1 MILKEIEING
11 FKSFANESILTFENG
26 ITAIVGPNG
35 SGKSNI
41 VDAVRWVLGEQKV
54 KQLRGQNMQDVIF
67 SGTENRK
74 SKSFAYV
81 SLTIDNK
88 DRKLALDYDEVKV
101 SRRLYRSGESEYKI
115 NDVNCRLKDIN
126 EIFYDTGIGKEG
138 YSIIG
143 QGQIDKIL
151 SNKPED
157 RRELFDE
164 AVGIVK
170 FKRRK
175 ALAEKQLEEEQFN
188 LARVKD
194 IINELKDRV
203 GPLKKQAE
211 SAKAYLNL
219 RDNLIKFES
228 NFFIKQLDFDSQNI
242 KDGTDQLALIKND
255 LETANNKLSE
265 FNQKYEE
272 IENRVTEID
281 LNLTNFRNNISEKTA
296 LREKINGEINVI
308 KEQINSENIINK
320 TKENQLK
327 NINKSIQDTI
337 NQIASSYNLLSDI
350 KDQFDFIK
358 TNDQNNENLDLNSLN
373 DVYHKISDSMKHMQ
387 EYVNSLMG
395 DDDYFDFNKNFV
407 EKNRISSNA
416 HSSSFSDLNQERKA
430 LEDTE
435 KAIIDKSN
443 ILNEKNEKLAFQS
456 KEIDELNQKINDQ
469 KAEFLSAETKLD
481 SLKNMLE
488 RYEGYSDAIK
498 QVMDNADKFNG
509 IQGIV
514 ADLIKTEEKYEVA
527 VEVAIGNAIQNI
539 VTDNIDTAKNI
550 INYVKDKQLGRVT
563 ILPLQSLAIRDNEKY
578 ESLRNATGVIDICS
592 NLVQYEPQYK
602 ILVDFILNRCLVV
615 DTFDNARKI
624 FNDSNKKLK
633 IVTLSGEI
641 FLPGGSVSGGS
652 FKNSTN
658 LIGRNREY
666 TTLKSKVNVLKDK
679 LDKLN
684 TDKHRINEEYDKLSA
699 EINILKDD
707 INALQLEKNTRTLN
721 ILSKIKVE
729 YTQISSQAEFTMTD
743 TNRLLNDLKSL
754 FEQRSD
760 LDIDLEQEKSIREKE
775 LKIESFNNDIIQL
788 QNDLLDLEKSIKDLT
803 EEKDK
808 LLSNRKEFFDSKDR
822 LSSELLNLKQQET
835 KLQNSIEKSSLSIE
849 EITKKNYEEY
859 GMTYESAKEKYDESV
874 ANDKDLKNNISEIK
888 RQISQLGPIS
898 IDAIEEY
905 AQVSDRYDKMLT
917 QYDDITES
925 ESKILAIVDDLDAN
939 MKKEFDEKFKFIK
952 EEFNRVF
959 KELFNGGSA
968 SLSLVDAEDG
978 DELNAGVQISV
989 QPPGKR
995 LGSLS
1000 QLSGGER
1007 AMTAIALLFAIQNLR
1022 PSPFCFLDELDA
1034 PLDEFNVEQ
1043 FSNYI
1048 KNMVKNTQFILIT
1061 HRRGTMEKADR
1072 LYGVT
1077 MEEKGITALV
1087 SVNLVEDQLT

>member
-11 FKSFANESILTFENG
+11 FKSFANESILVFENG

-41 VDAVRWVLGEQKV
+41 VDAVRWVLGEQKI

-175 ALAEKQLEEEQFN
+175 ALAEKQLEEEQYN
-188 LARVKD
+188 LSRVKD

-211 SAKAYLNL
+211 SAKTYLSL
-219 RDNLIKFES
+219 RDNLIKLES
-228 NFFIKQLDFDSQNI
+228 NFFIKQLDYDSKNI
-242 KDGTDQLALIKND
+242 KDSTDQLALIKAD
-255 LETANNKLSE
+255 LENANVKLAE

-281 LNLTNFRNNISEKTA
+281 LNLTNYRNSISEKTA
-296 LREKINGEINVI
+296 LREKINGKINVI
-308 KEQINSENIINK
+308 REQINSENIINK

-327 NINKSIQDTI
+327 NINKNIQDTI
-337 NQIASSYNLLSDI
+337 NSIASSYNLLSDI

-358 TNDQNNENLDLNSLN
+358 ANDQNNENLDLDDLN
-373 DVYHKISDSMKHMQ
+373 NEYKQITNAMKHIT
-387 EYVNSLMG
+387 EYVNELMG
-395 DDDYFDFNKNFV
+395 DDSYFDFDKNIV
-407 EKNRISSNA
+407 NNNISSNA
-416 HSSSFSDLNQERKA
+416 HYSSFSDLNAERKA
-430 LEDTE
+430 LDNTE
-435 KAIIDKSN
+435 NSIIEKNNS
-443 ILNEKNEKLAFQS
+443 LNENNEKLAFKS
-456 KEIDELNQKINDQ
+456 KEIDDLNQKINDQ
-469 KAEFLSAETKLD
+469 KAEFLSSETKLD

-488 RYEGYSDAIK
+488 RYEGYSEAIK
-498 QVMDNADKFNG
+498 QVMDNADKFSG
-509 IQGIV
+509 IKGIV

-539 VTDNIDTAKNI
+539 VTDNLDTAKNI
-550 INYVKDKQLGRVT
+550 INYIKEKQLGRVT

-578 ESLRNATGVIDICS
+578 ELLKNAEGVIDICS
-592 NLVQYEPQYK
+592 NLVQYDPQYK
-602 ILVDFILNRCLVV
+602 ILVDFVLNRCLVV

-624 FNDSNKKLK
+624 FNESNKKLK

-641 FLPGGSVSGGS
+641 FLPGGSVSGGT

-666 TTLKSKVNVLKDK
+666 TTLKNKVNVLKDK

-684 TDKHRINEEYDKLSA
+684 ADKNRVSEEYDNLYSA
-699 EINILKDD
+699 INTLKDE
-707 INALQLEKNTRTLN
+707 ITALQLEKNTKTLN

-729 YTQISSQAEFTMTD
+729 YTQISSQAEFTMAD
-743 TNRLLNDLKSL
+743 INRLLNDLKSL
-754 FEQRSD
+754 FEQRSS

-775 LKIESFNNDIIQL
+775 LKIESLNNDIIGL
-788 QNDLLDLEKSIKDLT
+788 QNDLIDLDKAIKDMSD
-803 EEKDK
+803 EKDS
-808 LLSNRKEFFDSKDR
+808 LLSNRKEYYDSKDR
-822 LSSELLNLKQQET
+822 LSSELLSLKQQES
-835 KLQNSIEKSSLSIE
+835 KFENSIEKSSLNIE

-874 ANDKDLKNNISEIK
+874 ANDKDLKDNISEIK

-905 AQVSDRYDKMLT
+905 KQVSDRYDKMLT
-917 QYDDITES
+917 QYDDITIS

-939 MKKEFDEKFKFIK
+939 MKKEFDEKFKFIQA
-952 EEFNRVF
+952 EFNRVF
-959 KELFNGGSA
+959 KELFNGGTA
-968 SLSLVDAEDG
+968 SLSLVESDDG
-978 DELNAGVQISV
+978 DTLNAGVQISV

-1048 KNMVKNTQFILIT
+1048 KKMVHNTQFILIT

-1077 MEEKGITALV
+1077 MQEKGITALV

>member
-219 RDNLIKFES
+219 RDSLIKFES

-281 LNLTNFRNNISEKTA
+281 LNLTNFRNSISEKTA

-327 NINKSIQDTI
+327 NINKNIQDTI

-395 DDDYFDFNKNFV
+395 DDNYFDFNKNFV

-430 LEDTE
+430 LDDTE
-435 KAIIDKSN
+435 KAIIDKNN
-443 ILNEKNEKLAFQS
+443 ILNENSEKLAFQS

-684 TDKHRINEEYDKLSA
+684 TDKHRVNEEYDKLSA

-788 QNDLLDLEKSIKDLT
+788 QNDLLNLEKSIKDLT
-803 EEKDK
+803 DEKDK

-1077 MEEKGITALV
+1077 MQEKGITALV

>member
-219 RDNLIKFES
+219 RDSLIKFES

-308 KEQINSENIINK
+308 KEQINSEYIINK

-435 KAIIDKSN
+435 KAIIDKNN
-443 ILNEKNEKLAFQS
+443 ILNENNEKLAFQS

-684 TDKHRINEEYDKLSA
+684 TDKHRVNEEYDKLSA

-754 FEQRSD
+754 FEHN
-760 LDIDLEQEKSIREKE
+760 L
-775 LKIESFNNDIIQL
+775 LK
-788 QNDLLDLEKSIKDLT
+788 
-803 EEKDK
+803 
-808 LLSNRKEFFDSKDR
+808 
-822 LSSELLNLKQQET
+822 
-835 KLQNSIEKSSLSIE
+835 
-849 EITKKNYEEY
+849 
-859 GMTYESAKEKYDESV
+859 
-874 ANDKDLKNNISEIK
+874 
-888 RQISQLGPIS
+888 
-898 IDAIEEY
+898 
-905 AQVSDRYDKMLT
+905 
-917 QYDDITES
+917 
-925 ESKILAIVDDLDAN
+925 
-939 MKKEFDEKFKFIK
+939 
-952 EEFNRVF
+952 
-959 KELFNGGSA
+959 
-968 SLSLVDAEDG
+968 
-978 DELNAGVQISV
+978 
-989 QPPGKR
+989 
-995 LGSLS
+995 
-1000 QLSGGER
+1000 
-1007 AMTAIALLFAIQNLR
+1007 
-1022 PSPFCFLDELDA
+1022 
-1034 PLDEFNVEQ
+1034 
-1043 FSNYI
+1043 
-1048 KNMVKNTQFILIT
+1048 
-1061 HRRGTMEKADR
+1061 
-1072 LYGVT
+1072 
-1077 MEEKGITALV
+1077 
-1087 SVNLVEDQLT
+1087 

>member
-219 RDNLIKFES
+219 RDSLIKFES

-430 LEDTE
+430 LDDTE
-435 KAIIDKSN
+435 KAIIDKNN
-443 ILNEKNEKLAFQS
+443 ILNENSEKLAFQS

-666 TTLKSKVNVLKDK
+666 RQCLQSK
-679 LDKLN
+679 
-684 TDKHRINEEYDKLSA
+684 
-699 EINILKDD
+699 
-707 INALQLEKNTRTLN
+707 
-721 ILSKIKVE
+721 
-729 YTQISSQAEFTMTD
+729 
-743 TNRLLNDLKSL
+743 NR
-754 FEQRSD
+754 
-760 LDIDLEQEKSIREKE
+760 
-775 LKIESFNNDIIQL
+775 
-788 QNDLLDLEKSIKDLT
+788 
-803 EEKDK
+803 
-808 LLSNRKEFFDSKDR
+808 
-822 LSSELLNLKQQET
+822 
-835 KLQNSIEKSSLSIE
+835 
-849 EITKKNYEEY
+849 
-859 GMTYESAKEKYDESV
+859 
-874 ANDKDLKNNISEIK
+874 
-888 RQISQLGPIS
+888 
-898 IDAIEEY
+898 
-905 AQVSDRYDKMLT
+905 
-917 QYDDITES
+917 
-925 ESKILAIVDDLDAN
+925 
-939 MKKEFDEKFKFIK
+939 
-952 EEFNRVF
+952 
-959 KELFNGGSA
+959 
-968 SLSLVDAEDG
+968 
-978 DELNAGVQISV
+978 
-989 QPPGKR
+989 
-995 LGSLS
+995 
-1000 QLSGGER
+1000 
-1007 AMTAIALLFAIQNLR
+1007 
-1022 PSPFCFLDELDA
+1022 
-1034 PLDEFNVEQ
+1034 
-1043 FSNYI
+1043 
-1048 KNMVKNTQFILIT
+1048 
-1061 HRRGTMEKADR
+1061 
-1072 LYGVT
+1072 
-1077 MEEKGITALV
+1077 
-1087 SVNLVEDQLT
+1087 

>member
-219 RDNLIKFES
+219 RDSLIKFES

-1077 MEEKGITALV
+1077 MQEKGITALV

>member
-219 RDNLIKFES
+219 RDSLIKFES

-395 DDDYFDFNKNFV
+395 DDNYFDFNKNFV

-435 KAIIDKSN
+435 KAIIDKNN
-443 ILNEKNEKLAFQS
+443 ILNESNEKLAFQS

-578 ESLRNATGVIDICS
+578 ESLRNAIGVIDICS

-684 TDKHRINEEYDKLSA
+684 TDKHRVNEEYDKLSA

-1077 MEEKGITALV
+1077 MQEKGITALV

>member
-11 FKSFANESILTFENG
+11 FKSFANESILVFENG

-126 EIFYDTGIGKEG
+126 EVFYDTGIGKEG

-175 ALAEKQLEEEQFN
+175 ALAEKQLEEEQYN
-188 LARVKD
+188 LNRVKD

-211 SAKAYLNL
+211 SAKAYLSL
-219 RDNLIKFES
+219 RDNLIKLES
-228 NFFIKQLDFDSQNI
+228 NFFIKQLDYDSKNI
-242 KDGTDQLALIKND
+242 KDSTDQLALVKSD
-255 LETANNKLSE
+255 LENANVKLSE

-281 LNLTNFRNNISEKTA
+281 LNLTNHRNSISEKTA

-320 TKENQLK
+320 SKENQLK

-337 NQIASSYNLLSDI
+337 NQVASSYSLLSDI

-358 TNDQNNENLDLNSLN
+358 ANDQNNENLDLNDLN
-373 DVYHKISDSMKHMQ
+373 NVYQQISDSMKHIN
-387 EYVNSLMG
+387 EYVNELMG
-395 DDDYFDFNKNFV
+395 DDNYFDFDKNFV
-407 EKNRISSNA
+407 NNKISTNA
-416 HSSSFSDLNQERKA
+416 HYSSFSDLNAERKA
-430 LEDTE
+430 LDNTE
-435 KAIIDKSN
+435 NSIIEKN
-443 ILNEKNEKLAFQS
+443 NLLNDNNEKLAFKS
-456 KEIDELNQKINDQ
+456 KEIDDLNQKINDQ
-469 KAEFLSAETKLD
+469 KSDFLSAETKLD

-488 RYEGYSDAIK
+488 RYEGYSEAIK
-498 QVMDNADKFNG
+498 QVMDNTDRFPG
-509 IQGIV
+509 IKGIV

-539 VTDNIDTAKNI
+539 VTDNLDTAKSI
-550 INYVKDKQLGRVT
+550 INYIKEKQLGRVT

-578 ESLRNATGVIDICS
+578 QSLKNAEGVIDICS
-592 NLVQYEPQYK
+592 NLVQYDPQYK

-624 FNDSNKKLK
+624 FNESNKKLK

-641 FLPGGSVSGGS
+641 FLPGGSVSGGT

-666 TTLKSKVNVLKDK
+666 TTLKNKVNVLKDK

-684 TDKHRINEEYDKLSA
+684 ADKHRVSEEYDNLYS
-699 EINILKDD
+699 N
-707 INALQLEKNTRTLN
+707 INALKDEINALHLEKNTKTLN

-743 TNRLLNDLKSL
+743 INRLLNDLKSL
-754 FEQRSD
+754 FEQRSG

-775 LKIESFNNDIIQL
+775 LKIESLNNDIIGL
-788 QNDLLDLEKSIKDLT
+788 QNDLIDLDKAINDLT
-803 EEKDK
+803 NEKDS
-808 LLSNRKEFFDSKDR
+808 LLSNRKEYYDSKDR
-822 LSSELLNLKQQET
+822 LSSELLSLKQQES
-835 KLQNSIEKSSLSIE
+835 KLENSIEKSSLNIE

-859 GMTYESAKEKYDESV
+859 GMTYESAKEKYDEQV
-874 ANDKDLKNNISEIK
+874 ANDKDLKDNISEIK

-905 AQVSDRYDKMLT
+905 KQVSDRYDKMLT

-939 MKKEFDEKFKFIK
+939 MKKEFDEKFKFIQA
-952 EEFNRVF
+952 EFNRVF

-968 SLSLVDAEDG
+968 SLSLVESEDV
-978 DELNAGVQISV
+978 DTLNAGVQISV

-1048 KNMVKNTQFILIT
+1048 KKMVTNTQFILIT

-1077 MEEKGITALV
+1077 MQEKGITALV

>member
-1077 MEEKGITALV
+1077 MQEKGITALV